1 MVELSLGQVHGNRP
15 KEEVFKE
22 IEFLLSQ
29 VQKDKKK
36 TAKLGKP
43 FEYLKH
49 NVSFP
54 YVIWLLSL
62 NKFLLI
68 LVWGIEVAVWL
79 FNKKLFNFTVYH
91 TIIAAP
97 ALPLS

>member
-36 TAKLGKP
+36 MAKLGKP

-54 YVIWLLSL
+54 YVI
-62 NKFLLI
+62 
-68 LVWGIEVAVWL
+68 
-79 FNKKLFNFTVYH
+79 
-91 TIIAAP
+91 
-97 ALPLS
+97 